1 MKVSVPKEEQKTGFE
16 LAQAGTYTARIDKL
30 EQKKGPKGQYV
41 ELTMKLQGVEFNA
54 DGQPIKGSVG
64 NVYDN
69 CTLIEGKRWRMG
81 QVAIAAGL
89 DAEDFD
95 TDELQGAEVQVVID
109 IEKDSGYSARNVV
122 KKYLGQ

>member
-16 LAQAGTYTARIDKL
+16 LAQPGKYTAIIDKV

-54 DGQPIKGSVG
+54 EGQPLKGSSG

-69 CTLIEGKRWRMG
+69 CTLIEGKRWRIG
-81 QVAIAAGL
+81 QVALAAGL
-89 DAEDFD
+89 DPQDFD
-95 TDELQGAEVQVVID
+95 TDELQGAEVQVAID
-109 IEKDSGYSARNVV
+109 VEKDPQYSARNVV
-122 KKYLGQ
+122 KKYLAE